1 MKIYK
6 TLFWLSLIIGVII
19 LSIGIYLLLT
29 LQTSLG
35 LTAGLLSNVNIGQVD
50 GFSGIFL
57 GVVILLLSV
66 WLYKVYRDEKN
77 RFDKYE

>member
-35 LTAGLLSNVNIGQVD
+35 LTAGLLGNVNIGQVD

>member
-29 LQTSLG
+29 LQISQG
-35 LTAGLLSNVNIGQVD
+35 LTAGRFGDINAGQVD

-57 GVVILLLSV
+57 GVLILLLSV
-66 WLYKVYRDEKN
+66 WLNKVYRDEKK